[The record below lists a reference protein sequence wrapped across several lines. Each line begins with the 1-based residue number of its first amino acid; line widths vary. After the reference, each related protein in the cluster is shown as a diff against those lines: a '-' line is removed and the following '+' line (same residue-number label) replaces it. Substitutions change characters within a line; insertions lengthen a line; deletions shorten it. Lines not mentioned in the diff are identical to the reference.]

1 MRRTLAAGAAAL
13 ALAWPA
19 CRGPRPDPAALGSS
33 AARLKPVTA
42 APAEPSVRRTVYVP
56 VYSSLYLGLEAGPE
70 TLELAATLSI
80 RNTSVRHPV
89 ALEFV
94 RYYDSEG
101 ALVREYLERRS
112 ELGPLASVEYVIRN
126 RDTAGG
132 PGAKFLVGW
141 TGAAGMDEPLIEAI
155 MIGQK
160 GSAGWSFT
168 TSGRVVEDEPG
179 PASDKR

>member
-1 MRRTLAAGAAAL
+1 MKAAWLALVAAVAL
-13 ALAWPA
+13 AGTA
-19 CRGPRPDPAALGSS
+19 CREPRPDPATLGSS
-33 AARLKPVTA
+33 ASRLKPATT
-42 APAEPSVRRTVYVP
+42 APAEPAVRRTVYVP

-80 RNTSVRHPV
+80 RNTSARHPV
-89 ALEFV
+89 VLEFV
-94 RYYDSEG
+94 RYYDSHG
-101 ALVREYLERRS
+101 TLVREYLERRS
-112 ELGPLASVEYVIRN
+112 ELAPLGSVEYVIRN

-141 TGAAGMDEPLIEAI
+141 TGTAGMDEPLIEAI

-168 TSGRVVEDEPG
+168 ASGRVVKDGGEP
-179 PASDKR
+179 